1 MSGSSSRAAPAAWAA
16 TPSSSR
22 PAWAAPSPRP
32 AAPPSGTSSSA
43 SAPATFL
50 ASDSADGAG
59 PATTTPEGGFDV
71 VIDTVGGAV
80 LEASY
85 GMTRRGGRL
94 VTLSAP
100 PDADKAAALG
110 LRAVFFVVTPD
121 AAELAHLAALVDDG
135 KLRPVLSQTF
145 PLRDGREAFESATV
159 PHPPGKTVLIV
170 R

>member
-1 MSGSSSRAAPAAWAA
+1 MGSYVVQLAAGLGGAVTATGRAAQRDFVLGLGA
-16 TPSSSR
+16 SSFL
-22 PAWAAPSPRP
+22 APDSGPGDHP
-32 AAPPSGTSSSA
+32 DQAPP
-43 SAPATFL
+43 
-50 ASDSADGAG
+50 AD
-59 PATTTPEGGFDV
+59 GFDV

-80 LEASY
+80 LDASY

-110 LRAVFFVVTPD
+110 LRAVFFVVRPD

-145 PLRDGREAFESATV
+145 PLRDGRKAFESATV